1 MQSTNQRRPSG
12 VPPLQAVAYHEGA
25 IELPAAMCPV
35 LRIQWAL
42 LEWARE
48 VRSHQ
53 SRSSAG
59 TAFIQ
64 KKDPQLPFL
73 GSLFDCKT

>member
-1 MQSTNQRRPSG
+1 
-12 VPPLQAVAYHEGA
+12 
-25 IELPAAMCPV
+25 MCPV